1 MTLPNGAGFDF
12 RLLWEVTPQAI
23 GRLGGLVVPLD
34 NKGPPTVF
42 FTAASKS
49 CACNGSK
56 AKRPSRVSPHSGRT
70 VLR

>member
-1 MTLPNGAGFDF
+1 MRFEVMLPNGAGFDI

-42 FTAASKS
+42 FTAAGKS
-49 CACNGSK
+49 W
-56 AKRPSRVSPHSGRT
+56 RVQRQQGHVT
-70 VLR
+70 Q